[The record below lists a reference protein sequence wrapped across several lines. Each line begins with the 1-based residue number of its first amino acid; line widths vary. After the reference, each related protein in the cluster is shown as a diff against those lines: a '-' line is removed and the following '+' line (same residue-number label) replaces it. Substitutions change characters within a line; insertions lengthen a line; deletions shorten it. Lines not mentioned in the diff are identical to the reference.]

1 MKHLKT
7 KIFLSLTAITIAP
20 IASSFLHP
28 SASAVD
34 FCVSDTCKAAQAAEK
49 EAREKAAA
57 SSTAADTLEGEV
69 ERLNNEIAIIESR
82 IVTNQA
88 TADDL
93 AKSIKLNE
101 EKLSAEQ
108 DALAEMLVDIYF
120 NGEPDALTLLASSS
134 SISEYA
140 AKQAQMDTVKTQINL
155 SAESVKLL
163 KEELENQKLEVERII
178 ADQEVQ
184 RTAAATKRNEQATL
198 IAKYRDNAAAYAA
211 DAEEARKIKE
221 AEMAEQ
227 RKIIIASGGSGYDDG
242 QDTYP
247 YSNWCKTGNNGY
259 IAYLNATYGYYAVK
273 CQCTDY
279 AAWMASQFWGLS
291 FAALPVGHAKAWAYT
306 DKWRVDSEPEVYSV
320 AVSTSGPYGHVM
332 WVRNINGNGTVTV
345 SEYNGAYEFNY
356 SVREVPISG
365 LHFIHFN

>member
-7 KIFLSLTAITIAP
+7 KTIFATTALLLAATLLP
-20 IASSFLHP
+20 KP
-28 SASAVD
+28 TSAVD
-34 FCVSDTCKAAQAAEK
+34 FCVSDTCKKAQAAEK

-57 SSTAADTLEGEV
+57 STTAANTLEGEV

-82 IVTNQA
+82 IAANQA

-93 AKSIKLNE
+93 AKSIAINEKKLA
-101 EKLSAEQ
+101 AEQ

-120 NGEPDALTLLASSS
+120 DGEPDALTLLASSS

-163 KEELENQKLEVERII
+163 KEELESQKLEVERII
-178 ADQEVQ
+178 ADQETQ
-184 RTAAATKRNEQATL
+184 RTAAAAKRNEQANL

-211 DAEEARKIKE
+211 DAEEAKKIKE

-227 RKIIIASGGSGYDDG
+227 RRIILANSGGSGYDDG
-242 QDTYP
+242 NDTYP
-247 YSNWCKTGNNGY
+247 YSAWCKTGNNGWL
-259 IAYLNATYGYYAVK
+259 AYYYAYTGFYAVK

-291 FAALPVGHAKAWAYT
+291 YWQLPTGHARAWANT
-306 DKWRVDSEPEVYSV
+306 DKWRVDSNPEVYSV
-320 AVSTSGPYGHVM
+320 AVDTRGAYGHVM
-332 WVRNINGNGTVTV
+332 WVRAVNGNSVTV
-345 SEYNGAYEFNY
+345 SEYNGTYEFNY
-356 SVREVPISG
+356 SVREVP
-365 LHFIHFN
+365 LTYLQFIHFN

>member
-7 KIFLSLTAITIAP
+7 KIFFSLIVVLSVP
-20 IASSFLHP
+20 IINVFVQQTT
-28 SASAVD
+28 SAVD

-49 EAREKAAA
+49 EARDKAAA
-57 SSTAADTLEGEV
+57 SATAADTLEGEV

-82 IVTNQA
+82 IVANQA

-120 NGEPDALTLLASSS
+120 TGEPDALTLLASSS

-140 AKQAQMDTVKTQINL
+140 TKQAQMDTIKTQINL
-155 SAESVKLL
+155 SAEAVKLL
-163 KEELENQKLEVERII
+163 KEELESQKLEVERII

-184 RTAAATKRNEQATL
+184 RTSAAAKRNEQATL
-198 IAKYRDNAAAYAA
+198 VAKYRDNAAAYAA
-211 DAEEARKIKE
+211 DAEEAKKIKE
-221 AEMAEQ
+221 AEMEAQ
-227 RKIIIASGGSGYDDG
+227 RKIIVSSGGSGYDDG
-242 QDTYP
+242 NDTYP
-247 YSNWCKTGNNGY
+247 YSDWCKTGNNGWT
-259 IAYLNATYGYYAVK
+259 AYYYATTGYYAVK

-291 FAALPVGHAKAWAYT
+291 FAALPTGHAKAWKNT
-306 DKWRVDSEPEVYSV
+306 TKWPVDQNPEVYSV
-320 AVSTSGPYGHVM
+320 AVDTRGTYGHVM
-332 WVRNINGNGTVTV
+332 WVRSVNGNSITV

-356 SVREVPISG
+356 SVRDVPITQY
-365 LHFIHFN
+365 LYFIHFN